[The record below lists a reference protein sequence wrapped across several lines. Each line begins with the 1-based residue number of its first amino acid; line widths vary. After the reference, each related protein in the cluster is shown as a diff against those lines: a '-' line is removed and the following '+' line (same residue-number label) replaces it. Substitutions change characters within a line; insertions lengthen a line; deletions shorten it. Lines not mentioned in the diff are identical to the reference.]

1 MSSPA
6 RDAKFVA
13 AIVVG
18 VVGAGTFAGVSHDGR
33 GGAAPEAPAT
43 TEVLAPSTST
53 FVASTLVAST
63 LVTSTL
69 AAEPALPDPVPTRAP
84 VRSRGS

>member
-6 RDAKFVA
+6 REAKFVVA
-13 AIVVG
+13 VVVG

-43 TEVLAPSTST
+43 TTAVLAPP
-53 FVASTLVAST
+53 ASTT
-63 LVTSTL
+63 LAVPASTL
-69 AAEPALPDPVPTRAP
+69 AAEPAPPDPVPTRARL
-84 VRSRGS
+84 RSRGS